1 MKTPL
6 SKFAQ
11 AVQDLVDNE
20 NRRRKTEYINESIV
34 IPEIHT
40 REVYENMHLW
50 PNRERYIFT
59 KKELDLAEAHETGF
73 IKMIDYAP
81 YKKISFHL
89 QKP

>member
-1 MKTPL
+1 MNTPL

-11 AVQDLVDNE
+11 AVRDWHDNK
-20 NRRRKTEYINESIV
+20 NRHNEKEYIESIV

-73 IKMIDYAP
+73 IKMVDYAP

-89 QKP
+89 QKPL